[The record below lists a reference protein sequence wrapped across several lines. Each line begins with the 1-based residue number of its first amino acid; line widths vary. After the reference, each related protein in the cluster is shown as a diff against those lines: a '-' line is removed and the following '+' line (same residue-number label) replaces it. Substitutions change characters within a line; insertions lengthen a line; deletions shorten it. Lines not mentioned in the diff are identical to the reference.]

1 MEIIKVLSLPATLAP
16 NTIYATR
23 DGESGSILHLTNRL
37 GSVVFSTPSL
47 AVIDS
52 RVASVTG
59 GIVVYPT
66 YAAMTGATAPTT
78 NVMIH
83 VIDATGDTTV
93 LDGGATYLYVV
104 ATTSYVKISE
114 FESMDLILTWENI
127 LNKPAVLATLSETA
141 GKLYYNSAEVA
152 MASTATQEW

>member
-1 MEIIKVLSLPATLAP
+1 MEIIKVLSLPVTLAP
-16 NTIYATR
+16 NTIYATK
-23 DGESGSILHLTNRL
+23 DGASGSILHLTNTL

-59 GIVVYPT
+59 GIVVYST
-66 YAAMTGATAPTT
+66 YADMTSSAAPTT
-78 NVMIH
+78 NTMLH

-93 LDGGATYLYVV
+93 LAGGATYLYVLST
-104 ATTSYVKISE
+104 ANYVKISE
-114 FESMDLILTWENI
+114 FESMDLILSWDNI

-141 GKLYYNSAEVA
+141 GKLYYNGAEVA
-152 MASTATQEW
+152 MVSTATQQW